1 MVEYPGLR
9 LVEEEGGRVLCA
21 IEPAAERPRLDADVL
36 RGLLEEAGY
45 GGWFLLED
53 GLAAVLEQYA
63 RPDAQCALPVAE
75 RRDAS
80 FSIEIASDAL
90 SASVSLV
97 PARGG
102 RAVSADEVLA
112 ALEAAGVVFGI
123 DREAV
128 ALLCQ
133 SPVSE
138 RVVVAM
144 GKAAQPGEDTRF
156 ELLVAESRD
165 RTPHVDAHGLIDFRA
180 LGDIPT
186 VAAGQSLMRRI
197 PPTAGVAGRT
207 VRGELLDPVPGRDEP
222 FAADLPGARLAD
234 DDPNLLLAALN
245 GQPVRRGNG
254 VMVEQVLRVANV
266 DMTTG
271 HISFDGTVHVDGEV
285 LPGMKIHAAGD
296 IVVAGVV
303 DAGELEAGGD
313 IHIGGGIIAQ
323 AKVRAGGSVEAR
335 FVENAHVYAGTT
347 ITIDDMA
354 LQSDLQ
360 AINQIIVGTKSK
372 GGRGRLVGG
381 SARAM
386 LLIQAPVVG
395 AAAAGVTCVQ
405 LGINPVLE
413 AKYQEVLHRIEKQKE
428 EEANLEKLVK
438 YLSAHG
444 DKGGMLE
451 RARASW
457 QHAIQAWASLL
468 PERDALEKELEL
480 MAGARLVVGAGVGGP
495 LDITFGKKKLLVNK
509 TLEAG
514 TFLLDGEHI
523 VFTTQNMSPAKG

>member
-1 MVEYPGLR
+1 M
-9 LVEEEGGRVLCA
+9 
-21 IEPAAERPRLDADVL
+21 
-36 RGLLEEAGY
+36 
-45 GGWFLLED
+45 
-53 GLAAVLEQYA
+53 
-63 RPDAQCALPVAE
+63 
-75 RRDAS
+75 
-80 FSIEIASDAL
+80 
-90 SASVSLV
+90 
-97 PARGG
+97 
-102 RAVSADEVLA
+102 
-112 ALEAAGVVFGI
+112 
-123 DREAV
+123 
-128 ALLCQ
+128 
-133 SPVSE
+133 
-138 RVVVAM
+138 
-144 GKAAQPGEDTRF
+144 
-156 ELLVAESRD
+156 
-165 RTPHVDAHGLIDFRA
+165 DAHGLIDFRA
-180 LGDIPT
+180 LGNIPT
-186 VAAGQSLMRRI
+186 VTAGQPLMRRI

-207 VRGELLDPVPGRDEP
+207 VRGEPLDPVPGREES

-234 DDPNLLLAALN
+234 GDPNLLLAALN
-245 GQPVRRGNG
+245 GQPVRCGNG
-254 VMVEQVLRVANV
+254 VMVEPVLRVANV

-335 FVENAHVYAGTT
+335 FIENAHIYAGTA
-347 ITIDDMA
+347 ISIDDMA

-360 AINQIIVGTKSK
+360 AINQIIVGAKSV
-372 GGRGRLVGG
+372 GRGRLVGG

-395 AAAAGVTCVQ
+395 AAAAGVTSVQ
-405 LGINPVLE
+405 LGVNPVLE

-444 DKGGMLE
+444 DKGDVLE

-457 QHAIQAWASLL
+457 QRAIQAWGSLL
-468 PERDALEKELEL
+468 PERDALEKELAL
-480 MAGARLVVGAGVGGP
+480 IAGARLVVGAGVCGP

-509 TLEAG
+509 TLDAG

-523 VFTTQNMSPAKG
+523 VFTT

>member
-21 IEPAAERPRLDADVL
+21 IEPAAQRPRLDADAL
-36 RGLLEEAGY
+36 RSLLEGAGY
-45 GGWFLLED
+45 GGWFLLEE

-80 FSIEIASDAL
+80 FSIEIAPDAL
-90 SASVSLV
+90 SVSVSLV

-102 RAVSADEVLA
+102 RMVSPDEVLV

-123 DREAV
+123 DPSAV

-133 SPVSE
+133 NAVPQ
-138 RVVVAM
+138 RVVVAH
-144 GKAAQPGEDTRF
+144 GKAAERGEDTRF

-186 VAAGQSLMRRI
+186 VTAGQPLMRRI
-197 PPTAGVAGRT
+197 PPTPGVAGCT
-207 VRGELLDPVPGRDEP
+207 VRGEPLDAVSGRDEP
-222 FAADLPGARLAD
+222 WAADLPGARLAED
-234 DDPNLLLAALN
+234 DANLLLAAVN

-285 LPGMKIHAAGD
+285 LPGMKIHATGD

-303 DAGELEAGGD
+303 DAGELDAGGD
-313 IHIGGGIIAQ
+313 IRIGGGIIAQ
-323 AKVRAGGSVEAR
+323 ARVRAGGSVEAR
-335 FVENAHVYAGTT
+335 FVENAHIYAGTT

-360 AINQIIVGTKSK
+360 AINQIIVGAKS

-386 LLIQAPVVG
+386 LLIQAPLVG
-395 AAAAGVTCVQ
+395 AAAAGVTCIQ
-405 LGINPVLE
+405 LGVNPVLE

-438 YLSAHG
+438 YLSVHG
-444 DKGGMLE
+444 NKGDVLE

-457 QHAIQAWASLL
+457 QHAIQAWGSLL

-480 MAGARLVVGAGVGGP
+480 IAGARLVVGTGVGGP
-495 LDITFGKKKLLVNK
+495 LDITFGKKKMLVNK

-523 VFTTQNMSPAKG
+523 VFTTQNMPPAKE